1 MLSKNKV
8 NQLCSLHQKK
18 GRNMQNLF
26 IAEGQ
31 KLVQDLLVSD
41 LRVMEVYFVE
51 DGKLELGSKL
61 GLDSKF
67 ELDRLSYFVEIAAED
82 MKKISA
88 LTTPTNCLAVV
99 EIPDFVLD
107 KQALL
112 GKLSLVVEDV
122 RDPGNLGTIIRIA
135 DWFGIDELICSVET
149 VDCYN
154 PKVVQATMG
163 SIARVK
169 VHYLDLV
176 EFIKELNGEEEMSGG
191 RSKGLGNTSFEI
203 YGTLM
208 DGERIDGVKLSDKG
222 LIVIGNE
229 GRGISD
235 ALQALLTKK
244 ISIPRFG
251 HVEPKRGQAESLN
264 AAVAT
269 ALVCAEFRRG

>member
-18 GRNMQNLF
+18 GRNLQNLF

-41 LRVMEVYFVE
+41 LRVVEVYFVE

-135 DWFGIDELICSVET
+135 DWFGIDELICSAET

-191 RSKGLGNTSFEI
+191 MWQVAWIGLQESQTPSKPQT
-203 YGTLM
+203 M
-208 DGERIDGVKLSDKG
+208 
-222 LIVIGNE
+222 
-229 GRGISD
+229 
-235 ALQALLTKK
+235 
-244 ISIPRFG
+244 
-251 HVEPKRGQAESLN
+251 
-264 AAVAT
+264 
-269 ALVCAEFRRG
+269 